1 MDIMKWLQL
10 LCRTTHRIYCSGGRI
25 QKADVAILLSL
36 TSFSQSSSVHHT
48 GFSQLKVSR
57 YVCVL
62 SFWELHVFLVKTNG
76 K

>member
-48 GFSQLKVSR
+48 
-57 YVCVL
+57 CVL
-62 SFWELHVFLVKTNG
+62 SFWELLVFLVKTNG
-76 K
+76 R